1 MKIYVVANPKGG
13 AAKTHVAMLL
23 AETLHSM
30 GMTGFVVDGDRQ
42 LSAYKWESRVNQMP
56 RFPVRVERICDCDE
70 EALATFL
77 DAHWWVDKETKKKVD
92 YVIIDTRPDLE
103 DEMLRSAL
111 RVADVLIIPLIPE
124 TSYVEAL
131 EPFTKLIRDTN
142 AYRISTEGN
151 KSADVPLECKVL
163 LTRVK
168 TTDADAKEVLSELP
182 AAFELFREKRNVDLR
197 IMDNVFKESTFV
209 KRASNKKTGLLSFG
223 KSKAVRAVQDNLK
236 AIWAEL
242 A

>member
-1 MKIYVVANPKGG
+1 
-13 AAKTHVAMLL
+13 MLL
-23 AETLHSM
+23 AETLHGM
-30 GMTGFVVDGDRQ
+30 GLTGFVVDGDRQ
-42 LSAYKWESRVNQMP
+42 LSAYKWESRVNEMP

-77 DAHWWVDKETKKKVD
+77 DSHWWLDKEAGKKVD

-103 DEMLRSAL
+103 DEMLRSAM

-142 AYRISTEGN
+142 AYRVSSDG
-151 KSADVPLECKVL
+151 KAADVPLDCKVL

-168 TTDADAKEVLSELP
+168 TTDADAKEVLAGLP
-182 AAFELFREKRNVDLR
+182 GALAMFREKRDVDLR
-197 IMDNVFKESTFV
+197 VMDNVFKESTFV
-209 KRASNKKTGLLSFG
+209 KRASNKKTGLQSFG
-223 KSKAVRAVQDNLK
+223 KGKAVRAVQDNLK
-236 AIWAEL
+236 AIWEEL